1 MTGWIPVS
9 EKLPEDGARVLCH
22 LPGNSVYLPGKTGA
36 SELRPVLIMR
46 FALDF
51 FLKNPSKTG
60 HTASTHFWLGEGSSN
75 RFFHEVSHWMPLPP
89 APSDSAI

>member
-1 MTGWIPVS
+1 
-9 EKLPEDGARVLCH
+9 
-22 LPGNSVYLPGKTGA
+22 
-36 SELRPVLIMR
+36 MR